1 MCTPACAYQPRKS
14 RCGSFRNTGN
24 VILFPLASL
33 RYHFTEHWQ
42 FSLKSITRYQTIHYK
57 KKKYFKNK
65 TARLVPSNA
74 EIQNVDLG
82 CFQCVAFKWQPF
94 TPPKKP
100 WPFCHFHTDDYSHSC
115 VSSFDTDKK
124 SLNVQVKRQQCI
136 HTQAEVSWPFC
147 HSRLIPSIGIQ
158 TPSGGKCELRCHGQ
172 PVTSILSPSQASYL
186 TRETNNTQW
195 QIYRLRPSG
204 LPAIKPL

>member
-1 MCTPACAYQPRKS
+1 M
-14 RCGSFRNTGN
+14 
-24 VILFPLASL
+24 
-33 RYHFTEHWQ
+33 
-42 FSLKSITRYQTIHYK
+42 
-57 KKKYFKNK
+57 
-65 TARLVPSNA
+65 
-74 EIQNVDLG
+74 
-82 CFQCVAFKWQPF
+82 WQPF

-136 HTQAEVSWPFC
+136 HIQAELSWPFC

-172 PVTSILSPSQASYL
+172 PVTSILSPSQASDL

-204 LPAIKPL
+204 LPAIKPPQVHIARQPPDIASQHGDGQQVDTVSQQVETRLVNSQVGD